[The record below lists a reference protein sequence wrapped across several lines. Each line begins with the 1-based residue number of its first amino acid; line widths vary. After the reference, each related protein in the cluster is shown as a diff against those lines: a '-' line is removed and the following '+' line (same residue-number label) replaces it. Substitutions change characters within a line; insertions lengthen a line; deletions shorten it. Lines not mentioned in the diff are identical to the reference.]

1 LSREDLK
8 NRILAALA
16 LHDSTVAQ
24 LAELLAEK
32 KSKIRRV
39 LNALQNERKVIRFGW
54 RPGIVVATIW
64 SSTQMQLELERER
77 ETTLRNAVRET
88 EPNLQQL
95 ERERWQ

>member
-39 LNALQNERKVIRFGW
+39 LNALQNERKVVRAGET
-54 RPGIVVATIW
+54 RVTHAALW
-64 SSTQMQLELERER
+64 SSNQMRLELERER
-77 ETTLRNAVRET
+77 EKTLRDAVRET
-88 EPNLQQL
+88 EPNIKQL